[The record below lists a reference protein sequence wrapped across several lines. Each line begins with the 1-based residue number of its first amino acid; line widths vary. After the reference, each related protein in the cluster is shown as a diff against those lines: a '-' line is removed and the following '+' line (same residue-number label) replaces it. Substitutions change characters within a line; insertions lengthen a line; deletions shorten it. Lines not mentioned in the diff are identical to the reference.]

1 MSSGPV
7 LTRND
12 GLTMRTTGMLDAP
25 TTRALAHELEVQF
38 FAERGIDCVRH
49 VGQAM
54 CRGRRVH
61 AQPLS
66 VAILVPA
73 PQCISA
79 VGEPRNRPHCLMCLG
94 YGGVSNFKITNAL
107 FRECWTRTYE
117 LQRHRY
123 RWGWHHVK
131 AKSYH

>member
-54 CRGRRVH
+54 CRGRRGR
-61 AQPLS
+61 AQPLRS
-66 VAILVPA
+66 RYWCQRLSASAPGASPQTAPLVWCGLGSGGAPNLQSTNRPA
-73 PQCISA
+73 PEA
-79 VGEPRNRPHCLMCLG
+79 
-94 YGGVSNFKITNAL
+94 
-107 FRECWTRTYE
+107 
-117 LQRHRY
+117 
-123 RWGWHHVK
+123 
-131 AKSYH
+131 